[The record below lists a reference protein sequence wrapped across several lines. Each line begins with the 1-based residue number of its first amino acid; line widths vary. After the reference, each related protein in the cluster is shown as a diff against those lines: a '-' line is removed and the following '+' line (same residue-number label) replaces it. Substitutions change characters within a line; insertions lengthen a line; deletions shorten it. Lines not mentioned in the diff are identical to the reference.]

1 VALAMMQ
8 MVAFG
13 TPVGSMNDR
22 PVTVNSSGSNG
33 EPTLQS
39 LLNILYPGQVN
50 VDTDQSPFGMWGSSS
65 ASGQNIAP
73 NLRFVNAGNGTSNII
88 GIWSGTDT
96 SNIVRVN
103 VFTGAPAGTVASLT
117 WHADGSLEIFPG
129 SGASVPYINA
139 TTVNGIDPSR
149 FGFFLASTATNNT
162 FFSVDALNNGE
173 AQVLAFNAVGNDWVL
188 AFEDLSLG
196 QGADRDY
203 NDEVLKVESIRGSGV
218 PEPMSLILLGA
229 GLAGLGVYRRVRRKV

>member
-1 VALAMMQ
+1 MKIRKISIASVVFVVALAMMQ

-13 TPVGSMNDR
+13 TPIDSMNDR

-50 VDTDQSPFGMWGSSS
+50 VNTDQSPFGMWGSSS
-65 ASGQNIAP
+65 GSGQNIAP
-73 NLRFVNAGNGTSNII
+73 NLEFTYAGNATSNII

-96 SNIVRVN
+96 SNIVPVN
-103 VFTGAPAGTVASLT
+103 VFIGAPAGTVASLT

-129 SGASVPYINA
+129 NSASVPYINA

-149 FGFFLASTATNNT
+149 FGFFLASTATSNT
-162 FFSVDALNNGE
+162 FYSVDDLNSDE
-173 AQVLAFNAVGNDWVL
+173 AHVLAFNATGNDWVL
-188 AFEDLSLG
+188 AFEDLPFGS
-196 QGADRDY
+196 ADQDY
-203 NDEVLKVESIRGSGV
+203 NDEVLKVESIRG
-218 PEPMSLILLGA
+218 A
-229 GLAGLGVYRRVRRKV
+229 G